1 MQWVTSLQFQPV
13 AILSIDVEKILIHI
27 FVEIYGGDK
36 IFQNIYFNSFLSFE
50 PHDLCGHKVIKN
62 LSFLKWRGRGFLEM
76 TGVFVKIF
84 YHCQSEALDNFPN
97 LAASYSSLGAD
108 NI

>member
-1 MQWVTSLQFQPV
+1 MSPLLYIAMSHWFTVQACNRLPV
-13 AILSIDVEKILIHI
+13 ALLSIDVEKILIHI

-62 LSFLKWRGRGFLEM
+62 LSFLK
-76 TGVFVKIF
+76 
-84 YHCQSEALDNFPN
+84 
-97 LAASYSSLGAD
+97 
-108 NI
+108 